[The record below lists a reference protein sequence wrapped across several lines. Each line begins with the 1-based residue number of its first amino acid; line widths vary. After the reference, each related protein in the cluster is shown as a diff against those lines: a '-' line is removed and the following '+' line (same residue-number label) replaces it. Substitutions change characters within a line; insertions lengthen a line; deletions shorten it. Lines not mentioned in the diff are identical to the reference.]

1 MIDRKNQAEV
11 HLIHFETAIE
21 QQDLSAAL
29 EALQQALALD
39 PARCPFPAEQ
49 YELTQILA
57 ASNMDVELLCRHR
70 ASNAHLI
77 FKAPRAAGQFPT
89 DEENGSEADGDRQQ
103 RSLTTAAARNLATT
117 TKSVPQMQAIT
128 SRWLLRML
136 PWVQVSG
143 GTYRVNRRLPKLARE
158 PARGADPQ
166 TWPRLKAGAVG
177 SARWHLRAARTGGAG
192 SSRVPTVW

>member
-49 YELTQILA
+49 DELTQILA

-77 FKAPRAAGQFPT
+77 FKAPRAAGQFVT
-89 DEENGSEADGDRQQ
+89 DEENGSEANGTLSSDEFAEYPEDD
-103 RSLTTAAARNLATT
+103 LLADEL
-117 TKSVPQMQAIT
+117 ADDE
-128 SRWLLRML
+128 
-136 PWVQVSG
+136 
-143 GTYRVNRRLPKLARE
+143 TYAE
-158 PARGADPQ
+158 TQDDA
-166 TWPRLKAGAVG
+166 
-177 SARWHLRAARTGGAG
+177 
-192 SSRVPTVW
+192 SSEED